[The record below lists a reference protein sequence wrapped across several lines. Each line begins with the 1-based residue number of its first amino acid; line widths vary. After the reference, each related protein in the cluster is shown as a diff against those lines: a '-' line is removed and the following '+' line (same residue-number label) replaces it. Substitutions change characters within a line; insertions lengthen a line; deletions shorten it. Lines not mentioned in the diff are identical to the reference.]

1 MCVIT
6 ANKHRIGGVI
16 IIVKQAASR
25 GSKPYVRRA
34 AVAAS
39 RRFRTC
45 GQSLRVK
52 APVKYYLV
60 HSSAMITDA
69 AERDGLALENFDG
82 VLPRTP
88 VKALEKWIVMERLL
102 R

>member
-1 MCVIT
+1 M
-6 ANKHRIGGVI
+6 
-16 IIVKQAASR
+16 IVKQAASR
-25 GSKPYVRRA
+25 NCKLYGHRA
-34 AVAAS
+34 AVAAN

-52 APVKYYLV
+52 ALVKYYPV

-69 AERDGLALENFDG
+69 AERDGFALENFDG
-82 VLPRTP
+82 VLPQMP
-88 VKALEKWIVMERLL
+88 VKALEKWIVVERPL